1 MLKKRI
7 KEIYTPRLY
16 GLPPQAP
23 VADAVALMREKSISC
38 VVALENERPVGIF
51 TERDVVQAMALR
63 GMDFLEAPLSELMQS
78 PVLTA
83 NRDMFNFEAY
93 NLLASHRIRH
103 LVIVDDTGRAVGAL
117 TFSDLVEHLGFE
129 YFVQVKRIGQI
140 MTKAVFTAEASESL
154 RSVLT
159 EMAARAISCV
169 IVTESGRLAG
179 ILTERDV
186 TAGLASG
193 KAVEAIAIG
202 ELMTRPV
209 RTVNS
214 DHPVHDAA
222 TLMRENGYRRLVVVD
237 RAGNL
242 LGLITQSDI
251 VRGLEGEYIETLQE
265 IIADQD
271 GRLQQ
276 IGQALSEKSLY
287 LDNILRSAVNV
298 GIVATDND
306 FRVNYCNPTAAEIFG
321 YKCEELLGHPLR
333 EIHMRENVKHEHFER
348 CLASLSRGESRQFCL
363 KRDNGAG
370 SRFVDARVSGILDSR
385 RGVVGYVLMLSDVT
399 DQKRAEDTIRYMAY
413 HDMLTRLPNR
423 SLFMERLELE
433 LARAKRHKSILGLML
448 LDLDRFKEI
457 NDNHGHAL
465 GDELLKAVAQRLTNL
480 LRATDTVARLGG
492 DEFLFLLP
500 DIHSSHDA
508 EVIAE
513 KVLQSL
519 SAPFLLEGHEL
530 RITGSI
536 GVSVYPENGR
546 IQDELVKNADRAMYR
561 AKERGKTRACG
572 CFHLHNEQE
581 KLEDST
587 EPKL

>member
-16 GLPPQAP
+16 GLTPRTP
-23 VADAVALMREKSISC
+23 VAEAVALMREKSISC

-51 TERDVVQAMALR
+51 TERDVVQSMAQK
-63 GMDFLEAPLSELMQS
+63 GPAFLDAPLSEHMQS

-103 LVIVDDTGRAVGAL
+103 LVIVDDAGRAVGAL

-140 MTKAVFTAEASESL
+140 MTKSVFTADISESL
-154 RSVLT
+154 GSVLA
-159 EMAARAISCV
+159 EMAARSISCV
-169 IVTESGRLAG
+169 IVTEEGRLAG

-193 KAVEAIAIG
+193 KTAEAIAVG

-209 RTVNS
+209 RTVS
-214 DHPVHDAA
+214 TDHPVHDAA
-222 TLMRENGYRRLVVVD
+222 MLMREHGYRRLVVVD
-237 RAGNL
+237 KRGQL

-265 IIADQD
+265 IITEKD

-276 IGQALSEKSLY
+276 IGQALNEKSLY

-306 FRVNYCNPTAAEIFG
+306 FRINYCNPTAAELFG
-321 YKCEELLGHPLR
+321 YKSEELLGKPLHD
-333 EIHMRENVKHEHFER
+333 IHSRENVNHEHFER
-348 CLASLSRGESRQFCL
+348 SLTGLARGESRQFCIQ
-363 KRDNGAG
+363 RNNGAG
-370 SRFVDARVSGILDSR
+370 LRYVDARVSGILDSR
-385 RGVVGYVLMLSDVT
+385 RGVVGFVLMLSDVT

-413 HDMLTRLPNR
+413 HDMLTKLPNR
-423 SLFMERLELE
+423 TLFMERLELE
-433 LARAKRHKSILGLML
+433 LARARRNASILGLML

-457 NDNHGHAL
+457 NDSLGHSI
-465 GDELLKAVAQRLTNL
+465 GDELLKALAQRLTGL

-500 DIHSSHDA
+500 DIHAREDA
-508 EVIAE
+508 GVIAD
-513 KVLQSL
+513 KLLTALAAPLQVDN
-519 SAPFLLEGHEL
+519 HEL
-530 RITGSI
+530 RVTGSI
-536 GVSVYPENGR
+536 GVAVYPEDGR
-546 IQDELVKNADRAMYR
+546 TQDELVKNADRAMYR
-561 AKERGKTRACG
+561 AKERGKNCSGG
-572 CFHLHNEQE
+572 CFDFCCDKKN
-581 KLEDST
+581 
-587 EPKL
+587 PA